1 MSPQNENID
10 KHTLLVHTSKDDEIL
25 VTKAEM
31 TGLFII
37 IISLVSVDNLQ
48 SRIYVYSK
56 NSSVLANLS
65 QLS

>member
-10 KHTLLVHTSKDDEIL
+10 KHTLLHTSKDDEIL